1 MFIVSKHEQRSIM
14 TGRLIFSVWKSGETF
29 SCMKFQQILQIFNIL
44 AEQKLFFENDLC
56 LASLLQVIF
65 YSKHKFCSFYKSLSG
80 AYLEIKP

>member
-1 MFIVSKHEQRSIM
+1 
-14 TGRLIFSVWKSGETF
+14 
-29 SCMKFQQILQIFNIL
+29 MKFQQILQIFNIL

-65 YSKHKFCSFYKSLSG
+65 YSKHKSCSFYKSLSG